1 MIVKTL
7 ASACLLLEIHWQ
19 KGRQPDKMH
28 TCTHSLPT
36 FLATPS
42 TFLSLSSTEVLKNNF
57 FVEAYHPPL
66 ASCKL
71 LTLVVWVKSYCLEK
85 SCLQMEEPVCL
96 EKEEHHVLQ
105 YPPS

>member
-1 MIVKTL
+1 MMSSL
-7 ASACLLLEIHWQ
+7 
-19 KGRQPDKMH
+19 
-28 TCTHSLPT
+28 CTSTHRPHQFKKSLKVQM
-36 FLATPS
+36 S
-42 TFLSLSSTEVLKNNF
+42 KKI

-71 LTLVVWVKSYCLEK
+71 LTLVWEESYCLEK
-85 SCLQMEEPVCL
+85 SCLQMEEPLCS